1 MAEKFSRFILN
12 NRKVFILLI
21 LIYTLFMGY
30 KGLDVEYNYDFSQT
44 VPDTDEEMIY
54 YNSFKK
60 TFGEDGNVFAIGLKD
75 SSIFNIENFRL
86 YNDYVGKVYIVEF
99 FFTTCTTICPIMNT
113 NLVHIQNSFT
123 AFPNFG
129 IASFSINPEY
139 DTSEILSQYAKENG
153 IQNSNWNLMT
163 GNRDD
168 IYKLAN
174 DGFNLYTAA
183 SSEFIDGFEHS
194 GYFALI
200 DKQGYIRCRKDQFGN
215 PKIYYKGS
223 VDFKDKLDSNG
234 EAEEITVLKED
245 LLKLLNE

>member
-1 MAEKFSRFILN
+1 MKNKKNIFTIILVIVLGLVFVPRIIDRLVNNDVSRSESRSLKLDNFEK
-12 NRKVFILLI
+12 
-21 LIYTLFMGY
+21 
-30 KGLDVEYNYDFSQT
+30 
-44 VPDTDEEMIY
+44 
-54 YNSFKK
+54 
-60 TFGEDGNVFAIGLKD
+60 
-75 SSIFNIENFRL
+75 NIESL
-86 YNDYVGKVYIVEF
+86 PYLIINDERKKVPGFKFVNQNGELISNEFYLGKVYIVEF

-139 DTSEILSQYAKENG
+139 DTVNILSKYAKDNG
-153 IQNSNWNLMT
+153 IENPNWNLMT
-163 GNRDD
+163 GEADE

-183 SSEFIDGFEHS
+183 SSDFVDGFEHS
-194 GYFALI
+194 GYFALV
-200 DKQGYIRCRKDQFGN
+200 DKEGYIRCRQDEFGN

-223 VDFKDKLDSNG
+223 VNFKEKLDLNG

>member
-1 MAEKFSRFILN
+1 MVMKNKKNIFTIILVIVFGLVFVPRIIDRLVNNDVSRSESRSLKLDNFEK
-12 NRKVFILLI
+12 
-21 LIYTLFMGY
+21 
-30 KGLDVEYNYDFSQT
+30 
-44 VPDTDEEMIY
+44 
-54 YNSFKK
+54 
-60 TFGEDGNVFAIGLKD
+60 
-75 SSIFNIENFRL
+75 NIESL
-86 YNDYVGKVYIVEF
+86 PYLIINDERKKVPGFKFLNQNGELISNEFYLGKVYIVEF

-139 DTSEILSQYAKENG
+139 DTVNILSKYAKDNG
-153 IQNSNWNLMT
+153 IENPNWNLMT
-163 GNRDD
+163 GEADE
-168 IYKLAN
+168 IYELAN

-183 SSEFIDGFEHS
+183 SSDFIDGFEHS
-194 GYFALI
+194 GYFALV
-200 DKQGYIRCRKDQFGN
+200 DKEGYIRCRQDEFGN

-223 VDFKDKLDSNG
+223 VNFKEKLDLNG